1 MKITVP
7 QAIITWARLIN
18 YLGEYLLFTSENWF
32 ALSVWHQQNQKA
44 LDGSYKHEVCNFSC
58 ALANLMIEVTTGI
71 YNYWNE
77 QIIPMECEKY
87 VNAFDE
93 TMINLIV

>member
-1 MKITVP
+1 
-7 QAIITWARLIN
+7 
-18 YLGEYLLFTSENWF
+18 
-32 ALSVWHQQNQKA
+32 
-44 LDGSYKHEVCNFSC
+44 
-58 ALANLMIEVTTGI
+58 MIEVTTGI